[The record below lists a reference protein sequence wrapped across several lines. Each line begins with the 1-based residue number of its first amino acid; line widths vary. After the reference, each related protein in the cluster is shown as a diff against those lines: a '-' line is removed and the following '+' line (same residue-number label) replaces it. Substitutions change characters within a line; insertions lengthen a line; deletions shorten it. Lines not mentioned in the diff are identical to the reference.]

1 MNGNR
6 NVLGMLAA
14 IIWVAMVL
22 SAAVAVGTALGP
34 AWGWGSLSAMCLV
47 ELALIAVA
55 VGDDRL

>member
-14 IIWVAMVL
+14 IVAVAMAL

-34 AWGWGSLSAMCLV
+34 AWGWGALSAMCLV
-47 ELALIAVA
+47 ALSLIIGAA
-55 VGDDRL
+55 SGD

>member
-22 SAAVAVGTALGP
+22 SAAAAVGTALGP
-34 AWGWGSLSAMCLV
+34 AWGWGALSAMCLV

>member
-14 IIWVAMVL
+14 IVAVAMVL

-34 AWGWGSLSAMCLV
+34 AWGWGALSAMCLV

>member
-6 NVLGMLAA
+6 NILGMLAA

-34 AWGWGSLSAMCLV
+34 AWGWGALSAMCLV
-47 ELALIAVA
+47 ALSLI
-55 VGDDRL
+55 VGAASGD

>member
-14 IIWVAMVL
+14 IIWVAMAL

-34 AWGWGSLSAMCLV
+34 AWGWGALSAMCLV

>member
-14 IIWVAMVL
+14 IVAVTMAL

-34 AWGWGSLSAMCLV
+34 AWGWGALSAMCLV
-47 ELALIAVA
+47 ALSLI
-55 VGDDRL
+55 VGAASGD

>member
-34 AWGWGSLSAMCLV
+34 AWGLGALSAMCLV

>member
-6 NVLGMLAA
+6 NVLGMLSA
-14 IIWVAMVL
+14 ISWVAMVL

-34 AWGWGSLSAMCLV
+34 AWGWGALSAMCLV

>member
-14 IIWVAMVL
+14 IVAVAMVL

-34 AWGWGSLSAMCLV
+34 AWGWGALSAMCLV
-47 ELALIAVA
+47 ALSLI
-55 VGDDRL
+55 VGAAKAE

>member
-14 IIWVAMVL
+14 IVAVAMAL

-34 AWGWGSLSAMCLV
+34 AWGLGRP
-47 ELALIAVA
+47 
-55 VGDDRL
+55 VGDVPRGALPHRRRRER

>member
-14 IIWVAMVL
+14 IVAVVMVL

-34 AWGWGSLSAMCLV
+34 AWGWGSLSAMCLMA
-47 ELALIAVA
+47 LALI
-55 VGDDRL
+55 VGAASGD

>member
-34 AWGWGSLSAMCLV
+34 AWGWGALSAMCLV
-47 ELALIAVA
+47 ALSLI
-55 VGDDRL
+55 VGAASGD